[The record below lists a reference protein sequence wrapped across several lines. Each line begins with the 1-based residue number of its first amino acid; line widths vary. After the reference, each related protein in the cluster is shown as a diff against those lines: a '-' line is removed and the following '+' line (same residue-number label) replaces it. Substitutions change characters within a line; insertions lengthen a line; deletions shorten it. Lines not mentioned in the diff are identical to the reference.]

1 MSEKRLVYLD
11 ALKGILIMLVI
22 LGHVIQTSI
31 SDYQHNVLFRLIYSF
46 HMPLFFLI
54 SGYLTYKGKYDGK
67 LVSKRFVQCIIP
79 FISWAFLLPIL
90 ETGIWNLSRTANILL
105 YPDNGLW
112 FLYNLFFYCVMVSL
126 SERWAS
132 VKLKQEYVLLIIVAF
147 SYVLMAILHIK
158 LNATQ
163 ICWYFPFFAMGYYM
177 RKYPSLWHKRWLAIS
192 IVGGYLLTVPFWMM
206 REEPLFYRWINLGTL
221 FSYCYRY
228 FVEFAGAYT
237 FFVFGRM
244 FLNIKIPVINYIGKK
259 TLGIYA
265 FQFLVLYHIAIE
277 GNSYINIFMTTV
289 LCAILSLVC
298 VEVVHRI
305 KFVRL
310 FIIGEK

>member
-22 LGHVIQTSI
+22 LGHVIQSSI

-192 IVGGYLLTVPFWMM
+192 IVGGVSFD
-206 REEPLFYRWINLGTL
+206 
-221 FSYCYRY
+221 SS
-228 FVEFAGAYT
+228 
-237 FFVFGRM
+237 
-244 FLNIKIPVINYIGKK
+244 FLDDARR
-259 TLGIYA
+259 TS
-265 FQFLVLYHIAIE
+265 F
-277 GNSYINIFMTTV
+277 
-289 LCAILSLVC
+289 LSLD
-298 VEVVHRI
+298 
-305 KFVRL
+305 
-310 FIIGEK
+310 